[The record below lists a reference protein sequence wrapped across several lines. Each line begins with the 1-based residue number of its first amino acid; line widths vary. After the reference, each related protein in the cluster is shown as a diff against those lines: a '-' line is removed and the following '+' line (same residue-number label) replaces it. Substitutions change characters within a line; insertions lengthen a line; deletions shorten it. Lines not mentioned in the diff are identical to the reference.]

1 MRVSRRIGPRASNA
15 ANYAQLDIPI
25 RDGLGWKVCHE
36 KGIENEHQMK
46 QEGGHVLSYKEYEG
60 WEVVYIIRTSFTKAE
75 GALYICDN
83 GQ

>member
-1 MRVSRRIGPRASNA
+1 
-15 ANYAQLDIPI
+15 
-25 RDGLGWKVCHE
+25 
-36 KGIENEHQMK
+36 MK

-60 WEVVYIIRTSFTKAE
+60 REVVYIIRTSFTKAE